1 MNQSQAVSDLL
12 YAKACAEAAAREEQ
26 EAKPSTSQ
34 QFDDFLGETASDDE
48 LRDISMEP
56 DTRAGISFVLSS
68 LGNNKEPKPS
78 TSTAEIDIYN
88 VDDESDEHQ
97 RHLVEDF
104 ETKAAI
110 AASLASSGPGA
121 HVGDNHDE
129 MIQQICGAYEN
140 SIKKDKIIEIDLT
153 EKKNIISVKKD
164 KVIDID
170 LREEKKNEIEM
181 VDLTDK
187 EKVPTNNVVDREKN
201 FSGMMEESSSPVVRA
216 AYPPSRGGNDIKSI
230 RNDILEKLRAE
241 IRAKTQAQAAEEDIK
256 ISEEKKIKQ
265 GRNEILEQLQAEIRT
280 KTQAQ
285 AAVENTVEI
294 DDEKNTKLGDSQL
307 EMDDKGGKI
316 RESVPNTSGDTES
329 SIPQLTEVKG
339 QDVIDTKSPILQ
351 YSEVKG
357 QDVIDTKPQI
367 PQYAEVKGQDVTD
380 TKSPIPQYAEVK
392 GQDMGES
399 VPVDGACGE
408 DAFDGGF
415 VRDDEHFRQLH
426 RTKYETESEAS
437 NIPTTSNIPKTSHT
451 SDTSQNP
458 NTNLNNDTQRI
469 PKASPTPTMSLSL
482 DTSNT
487 PDTSK
492 DGKDMDAKTVFKTGG
507 TLPFEEASEETPS
520 DQKHAIES
528 IPSPHRNANVKMGPS
543 ENEANSKKLPSINK
557 TNNEVTSGGSN
568 ENYTPGVPSTGQDE
582 IKKPRFLS
590 KEEIEDASSVEQY
603 GKDDQAVGM
612 ELGDTVAP
620 PIILPKSSPVEEEKR
635 GDSSVPGSSAEKKRK
650 HSMEMHQV
658 QKRSKTEEEDETIDE
673 PASKDGNYESL

>member
-56 DTRAGISFVLSS
+56 DTSAGISFVLSS

-78 TSTAEIDIYN
+78 TSTAEIDNICD
-88 VDDESDEHQ
+88 VDDEIDEHQ

-104 ETKAAI
+104 DTKAAI
-110 AASLASSGPGA
+110 AASLASSGAGA

-153 EKKNIISVKKD
+153 EKKNEISVKKD

-201 FSGMMEESSSPVVRA
+201 FSGMMEESSSPVVRT

-265 GRNEILEQLQAEIRT
+265 GRNDILEQLRAEIKA
-280 KTQAQ
+280 KTQTQ
-285 AAVENTVEI
+285 ENTVEI
-294 DDEKNTKLGDSQL
+294 DNEKNTKLGDSQL

-329 SIPQLTEVKG
+329 SIPQFTEVKG
-339 QDVIDTKSPILQ
+339 QDVIDTKS
-351 YSEVKG
+351 
-357 QDVIDTKPQI
+357 QI
-367 PQYAEVKGQDVTD
+367 VQYAEVKGQEVIDK
-380 TKSPIPQYAEVK
+380 KSPMSQYAEVE
-392 GQDMGES
+392 GQDKGES
-399 VPVDGACGE
+399 VPVDGASGE

-437 NIPTTSNIPKTSHT
+437 NIPTTSNVPKTSHI

-458 NTNLNNDTQRI
+458 NTNLNNDTRHI
-469 PKASPTPTMSLSL
+469 PKTSPTPTMSLSL

-487 PDTSK
+487 PGTSK
-492 DGKDMDAKTVFKTGG
+492 DGNYMDAKTVLKTGG
-507 TLPFEEASEETPS
+507 TLPFEEASEETLS
-520 DQKHAIES
+520 DQKHAIECVAS
-528 IPSPHRNANVKMGPS
+528 APKNADVNMGPQPQPS
-543 ENEANSKKLPSINK
+543 ENEAYSNKLPGIDRTS
-557 TNNEVTSGGSN
+557 NELTSGGSN
-568 ENYTPGVPSTGQDE
+568 EKYTPRVPSSGQDE
-582 IKKPRFLS
+582 IEKPSFPSKVENRDMLS
-590 KEEIEDASSVEQY
+590 TEQS
-603 GKDDQAVGM
+603 GKDGQSVGM

-620 PIILPKSSPVEEEKR
+620 PIVRPELCTDEEEKR
-635 GDSSVPGSSAEKKRK
+635 GDSSLPGSSAEKKRK
-650 HSMEMHQV
+650 HSMEMLEI
-658 QKRSKTEEEDETIDE
+658 QKRSKTETEDGTIVQ
-673 PASKDGNYESL
+673 PVSKDGNYDHL